1 MSGTYKETDGP
12 RPEVISVTNLG
23 EGLKLV
29 ATRKMEFTRE
39 EAEKLLDLE
48 EFVGDRPLKSRHV
61 DDLIKAM
68 ERGTFHPELVSL
80 IVCKHDG
87 KTYRM
92 NGQHTAYARYHM
104 PPSYPCNVTMLEY
117 TAKSMED
124 MRILYASIDRA
135 SPRTRANVITSYLA
149 GTEEFDGVKSNT
161 LRVVPMGFAMWH
173 WKTKHDRRQHD
184 GDDVAYLIKTEHYDL
199 ARKVCG
205 FLDRHSSR
213 DYKHIQRSS
222 VVGAIFATFHKAPQI
237 AVEFWTPVAN
247 GTGIDKVGDPR
258 LKLRNELQRAAV
270 DSGNGSHSDK
280 KLVSQEYMFRQCITA
295 WNAYREGRPLQVL
308 KGSDKGNRPPIR

>member
-1 MSGTYKETDGP
+1 
-12 RPEVISVTNLG
+12 
-23 EGLKLV
+23 
-29 ATRKMEFTRE
+29 MEFTRE

-92 NGQHTAYARYHM
+92 NGQHTAWARLYM
-104 PPSYPCNVTMLEY
+104 PDKGYECSVTMLEY

-124 MRILYASIDRA
+124 MRTLYASIDRS

-149 GTEEFDGVKSNT
+149 GTEEFDEVKSST
-161 LRVVPMGFAMWH
+161 LRVVPMGFAMWM
-173 WKTKHDRRQHD
+173 WKTKHERRMHD
-184 GDDVAYLIKTEHYDL
+184 GDDVAYLIKTDHYDL
-199 ARKVCG
+199 ARKVCA
-205 FLDRHSSR
+205 FLDKHSSR
-213 DYKHIQRSS
+213 DYKHLMRAP
-222 VVGAIFATFHKAPQI
+222 VVGAMFATFNKAPQI
-237 AVEFWTPVAN
+237 ALDFWGPVAT

-258 LKLRNELQRAAV
+258 LKLRNELQRVAV
-270 DSGNGSHSDK
+270 DSGQGSLSHK
-280 KLVSQEYMFRQCITA
+280 KIVSQEYMFRQCVAA
-295 WNAYREGRPLQVL
+295 WNAFRDGRSLQLL
-308 KGSDKGNRPPIR
+308 KAAEKGNRPGVK